1 VSDVPTVELV
11 AQLRRANAGLRDVL
25 TAREAES
32 AELRAENAELRAMM
46 HALGLQVAELQR
58 RLDSG
63 SDDSGTPTSK
73 ESIEAKARRKA
84 EREARREQQDQEQE
98 PRGGSSRQRSKDKPR
113 GGQPGH
119 PGHGLRREPNPNQR
133 LPVDPPTECRGCGD
147 DLTGAADAG
156 TAWSQA
162 WDVKIVPWRI
172 EYLLPR
178 RRCGCTITTVAAAPD
193 GGLVNGI
200 SFGPVLNTAA
210 VALTGFG
217 NVPTERASD
226 LIKILYGQSVSAG
239 FVDRANTR
247 LAAKLTE
254 AGFDT
259 AMLAALLAEPVLTA
273 DESPVQVVT
282 PASDQ
287 DTGELIPGSPH
298 VLAIRTPD
306 ERLAWL
312 GGLTSRSYDTVI
324 AALRTFA
331 GHLIVDGYGAYQRL
345 LTGAD
350 AVLAGI
356 QQCVQHVMRRCR
368 GVAKLGP
375 GTLQSHWTGQVT
387 DALTTAHTAV
397 QGTKADQRIALDPD
411 LLADLRNRYD
421 EAVDSGIVHNRHRDW
436 HDGNHPG
443 YTLATWLK
451 THADQVWHF
460 TRHPHVDWTSN
471 AAERGVKPAKRH
483 QAVSGYWQTHA
494 TLNRWCL
501 INSYLT
507 TTRNHGL
514 TVLDAITRAL
524 TGRPWLPTPATAA

>member
-1 VSDVPTVELV
+1 MSDVPTVELV
-11 AQLRRANAGLRDVL
+11 EQLRRANAGLRQVVTTRD
-25 TAREAES
+25 AET
-32 AELRAENAELRAMM
+32 AELRAENVELRAMV

-58 RLDSG
+58 RLGSG
-63 SDDSGTPTSK
+63 SDDSGMPSSK
-73 ESIEAKARRKA
+73 EPIEAKARRKA
-84 EREARREQQDQEQE
+84 ERQARREQ
-98 PRGGSSRQRSKDKPR
+98 RGGSSRQRSAEQSR

-119 PGHGLRREPNPNQR
+119 PGHGLRRDPDPTQQLR
-133 LPVDPPTECRGCGD
+133 MDPPVSCRGCGD
-147 DLTGAADAG
+147 DLAGAADAG
-156 TAWSQA
+156 TAWSQV
-162 WDVKIVPWRI
+162 WDVKIIPWRT

-178 RRCGCTITTVAAAPD
+178 RRCGCTTTTTACAPD
-193 GGLVNGI
+193 GGIVNGI

-210 VALTGFG
+210 VALTAFG

-226 LIKILYGQSVSAG
+226 LIKILYGQDVSAG

-247 LAAKLTE
+247 LAGKLTA
-254 AGFDT
+254 AGFDQ
-259 AMLAALLAEPVLTA
+259 AMLAALLVEPVLTA

-282 PASDQ
+282 PAVDE
-287 DTGELIPGSPH
+287 DTGEPVRGAPH

-312 GGLTSRSYDTVI
+312 AGLTSRSYDTVI

-345 LTGAD
+345 LTSVD
-350 AVLAGI
+350 TVLAGI
-356 QQCVQHVMRRCR
+356 QQCCQHVMRRCR

-375 GTLQSHWTGQVT
+375 GTLQSHWTGEVTSALT
-387 DALTTAHTAV
+387 DAHTQVKAARTA
-397 QGTKADQRIALDPD
+397 GRPALDPD
-411 LLADLRNRYD
+411 QVAQLRERYD
-421 EAVDSGIVHNRHRDW
+421 KAVDSGIVHNRHRDW

-451 THADQVWHF
+451 THAEQVWHF
-460 TRHPHVDWTSN
+460 TTHLNVDWTSN

-483 QAVSGYWQTHA
+483 KAVSGYWQTHE

-501 INSYLT
+501 IQSYLT

-524 TGRPWLPTPATAA
+524 AGRPWLPEPATA

>member
-1 VSDVPTVELV
+1 MSDVPTVELV
-11 AQLRRANAGLRDVL
+11 EQLRRANAGLRDVL
-25 TAREAES
+25 TARD
-32 AELRAENAELRAMM
+32 AELSELRAMV

-58 RLDSG
+58 RLGSG
-63 SDDSGTPTSK
+63 SDDSGTPSSK
-73 ESIEAKARRKA
+73 ESIEAKARREA
-84 EREARREQQDQEQE
+84 ARAARRHAE
-98 PRGGSSRQRSKDKPR
+98 GGSSRQRSKDKSR

-119 PGHGLRREPNPNQR
+119 SGHGLRRDADPAQR
-133 LPVDPPTECRGCGD
+133 LPVDPPAECRGCGD
-147 DLTGAADAG
+147 DLTGATDAG
-156 TAWSQA
+156 TAWSQI
-162 WDVKIVPWRI
+162 WDVKILPWRT

-178 RRCGCTITTVAAAPD
+178 RRCACTTTTVARPPD
-193 GGLVNGI
+193 GGIVNGI

-210 VALTGFG
+210 VALTAFG
-217 NVPTERASD
+217 NVPTERAAH
-226 LIKILYGQSVSAG
+226 LIDILYGQDVSAG
-239 FVDRANTR
+239 FVDRASTR
-247 LAAKLTE
+247 LAGKLTE
-254 AGFDT
+254 AGFGQ

-282 PASDQ
+282 AATDP
-287 DTGELIPGSPH
+287 DTGQPVAGSPH

-312 GGLTSRSYDTVI
+312 AGLTSRSYDTVI

-345 LTGAD
+345 LTSTD

-356 QQCVQHVMRRCR
+356 QQCVQHVLRRCR

-387 DALTTAHTAV
+387 DALTDAHTAV
-397 QGTKADQRIALDPD
+397 QDAKADQQITLDPE
-411 LLADLRNRYD
+411 LLAELRERYD
-421 EAVDSGIVHNRHRDW
+421 KAVDSGIVHNRHRDW

-451 THADQVWHF
+451 THTDQVWHF
-460 TRHPHVDWTSN
+460 TRHLNVDWTSN

-483 QAVSGYWQTHA
+483 QAVSGYWQTQH
-494 TLNRWCL
+494 TLDRWCL

-514 TVLDAITRAL
+514 TTLDAITRAL
-524 TGRPWLPTPATAA
+524 TGRPWLPGAA

>member
-11 AQLRRANAGLRDVL
+11 EQLRRANTGLRDVL
-25 TAREAES
+25 TARDTES
-32 AELRAENAELRAMM
+32 AELRAENAELRAMV

-58 RLDSG
+58 RLGSG
-63 SDDSGTPTSK
+63 SDDSGMPTSK

-84 EREARREQQDQEQE
+84 EREARQQAG
-98 PRGGSSRQRSKDKPR
+98 GGSSRQRSKDKPR

-119 PGHGLRREPNPNQR
+119 PGHGLRREPNPNQQ
-133 LPVDPPTECRGCGD
+133 LPVDPPAECRGCGD
-147 DLTGAADAG
+147 DLSGAADAG
-156 TAWSQA
+156 TAWSQI
-162 WDVKIVPWRI
+162 WDVKIIPWRT

-178 RRCGCTITTVAAAPD
+178 RRCVCTATTVARPPG

-210 VALTGFG
+210 VALTAFG
-217 NVPTERASD
+217 NVPTERAAD
-226 LIKILYGQSVSAG
+226 LISILYGQDVSAG

-247 LAAKLTE
+247 LAGKLTA

-259 AMLAALLAEPVLTA
+259 AMLAALMAEPVLTA

-282 PASDQ
+282 GATDP
-287 DTGELIPGSPH
+287 DTGEVVPGSPH
-298 VLAIRTPD
+298 VLAIRTPN

-312 GGLTSRSYDTVI
+312 AGLTSRSYDTVT

-345 LTGAD
+345 LTGVD

-356 QQCVQHVMRRCR
+356 QQCVQHVLRRCR

-387 DALTTAHTAV
+387 DALTKAHTAV
-397 QGTKADQRIALDPD
+397 QDAKAAKQTALDPG
-411 LLADLRNRYD
+411 LLAELRDRYD
-421 EAVDSGIVHNRHRDW
+421 KAVHSGIVHNRHRDW

-443 YTLATWLK
+443 YTLATWLA

-460 TRHPHVDWTSN
+460 TSHFNVDWTSN

-483 QAVSGYWQTHA
+483 QAVSGYWQTHH

-524 TGRPWLPTPATAA
+524 TGHPWLPAAA

>member
-1 VSDVPTVELV
+1 MSDVPTVELV
-11 AQLRRANAGLRDVL
+11 EQLRRANAGLREVL
-25 TAREAES
+25 TARD
-32 AELRAENAELRAMM
+32 AENAELRAVV

-58 RLDSG
+58 RLGSG

-84 EREARREQQDQEQE
+84 ERQARREQQDQEQE

-119 PGHGLRREPNPNQR
+119 PGHGLRREPNPNQQ
-133 LPVDPPTECRGCGD
+133 LPVDPPAECRGCGD
-147 DLTGAADAG
+147 DLSGAADAG
-156 TAWSQA
+156 TAWSQI
-162 WDVKIVPWRI
+162 WDVKVLPWRI

-178 RRCGCTITTVAAAPD
+178 RRCACTVTTVAQPPA

-210 VALTGFG
+210 VALTAFG
-217 NVPTERASD
+217 NVPTERSAD

-259 AMLAALLAEPVLTA
+259 AMLAALMAEPVLAA

-282 PASDQ
+282 PATNP

-312 GGLTSRSYDTVI
+312 AGLTSRSYDTVI

-345 LTGAD
+345 RTGVD

-356 QQCVQHVMRRCR
+356 QQCVQHVTRRCR

-375 GTLQSHWTGQVT
+375 GTLQSWWTGQVT

-397 QGTKADQRIALDPD
+397 QNAKADQQTALNPE
-411 LLADLRNRYD
+411 LLAKLRERYD
-421 EAVDSGIVHNRHRDW
+421 KAVTNGIIHNRHRDW

-443 YTLATWLK
+443 YTLATWL
-451 THADQVWHF
+451 AAYAEQVWHF
-460 TRHPHVDWTSN
+460 TTHLNVDWTSN

-483 QAVSGYWQTHA
+483 QAVSGYWQTHQ

-514 TVLDAITRAL
+514 TALDAITRAL
-524 TGRPWLPTPATAA
+524 TGQPWLPTPATAA

>member
-1 VSDVPTVELV
+1 VELV
-11 AQLRRANAGLRDVL
+11 VQLRRANTRLREVL
-25 TAREAES
+25 AARD
-32 AELRAENAELRAMM
+32 AELEALRLTVDVENAELRAAV
-46 HALGLQVAELQR
+46 HALSLQVAQLQR

-73 ESIEAKARRKA
+73 ESIGAKARRKA
-84 EREARREQQDQEQE
+84 ERQARRERQDPEQE

-119 PGHGLRREPNPNQR
+119 PGHGLRREANPNQR
-133 LPVDPPTECRGCGD
+133 LPVEAPAECRGCGD

-156 TAWSQA
+156 TAWSQI
-162 WDVKIVPWRI
+162 WDVKIIGWRT

-178 RRCGCTITTVAAAPD
+178 RRCGCTATTVARPPD
-193 GGLVNGI
+193 GGVVNGI

-210 VALTGFG
+210 VALTAFG
-217 NVPTERASD
+217 NVPTERSAD
-226 LIKILYGQSVSAG
+226 LIKILYGQDVSAG

-254 AGFDT
+254 AGFEQ
-259 AMLAALLAEPVLTA
+259 AMLAALLAEPVLAA

-282 PASDQ
+282 PAVDQ
-287 DTGELIPGSPH
+287 DTGEPIPGSPH

-312 GGLTSRSYDTVI
+312 AGLTSRSYDTVI

-345 LTGAD
+345 RTGVD

-356 QQCVQHVMRRCR
+356 QQCVQHVLRRCR

-375 GTLQSHWTGQVT
+375 GTLQSWWTGQVT
-387 DALTTAHTAV
+387 DALTKAHTAV
-397 QGTKADQRIALDPD
+397 ETAKTDKQTALDPD
-411 LLADLRNRYD
+411 LLAELRDRYD
-421 EAVDSGIVHNRHRDW
+421 KAVDSGIVHNRHRDW

-451 THADQVWHF
+451 TYADQVWHF
-460 TRHPHVDWTSN
+460 TSHFNVDWTSN

-483 QAVSGYWQTHA
+483 QAVSGYWQTHD
-494 TLNRWCL
+494 TLKRWCL

-524 TGRPWLPTPATAA
+524 TGRPWLPEPATA

>member
-11 AQLRRANAGLRDVL
+11 EQLRCANAGLRDVL
-25 TAREAES
+25 TAREAE
-32 AELRAENAELRAMM
+32 NAELRAVV

-58 RLDSG
+58 RLGSG
-63 SDDSGTPTSK
+63 SDDSGTPSSK

-84 EREARREQQDQEQE
+84 ERHARREQQEQE
-98 PRGGSSRQRSKDKPR
+98 PRGGSSRQRSKDKSR

-119 PGHGLRREPNPNQR
+119 PGHGLRREPNPDQQ
-133 LPVDPPTECRGCGD
+133 LPVDPPAECRGCGD
-147 DLTGAADAG
+147 DLTGAAGAG
-156 TAWSQA
+156 TAWSQI
-162 WDVKIVPWRI
+162 WDVKIIPWRI

-178 RRCGCTITTVAAAPD
+178 RRCACTVTTVAQPPA

-210 VALTGFG
+210 VALTAFG
-217 NVPTERASD
+217 NVPTERAAHLVD
-226 LIKILYGQSVSAG
+226 ILYGQDVSAG

-247 LAAKLTE
+247 LAAKLSE
-254 AGFDT
+254 AGFGD
-259 AMLAALLAEPVLTA
+259 AMLAALLAEPVLAA

-282 PASDQ
+282 PTTDPE
-287 DTGELIPGSPH
+287 TGEPVSGSPH

-312 GGLTSRSYDTVI
+312 AGLSSRSYDTVI
-324 AALRTFA
+324 AALRTSA

-345 LTGAD
+345 LTSVD
-350 AVLAGI
+350 TVLAGI

-375 GTLQSHWTGQVT
+375 GTLQSHWTGEIT

-397 QGTKADQRIALDPD
+397 QDAKADQQNALDPE
-411 LLADLRNRYD
+411 LLTQLRERYD
-421 EAVDSGIVHNRHRDW
+421 KAVDSGIVHNRHRDW

-443 YTLATWLK
+443 YTLANWL
-451 THADQVWHF
+451 AAYAEQIWHF
-460 TRHPHVDWTSN
+460 TTHFAVDWTSN

-483 QAVSGYWQTHA
+483 QAVSGYWQTHH

-507 TTRNHGL
+507 TTGNHGL

-524 TGRPWLPTPATAA
+524 TGRPWLPVAAA

>member
-11 AQLRRANAGLRDVL
+11 EQLRCANAGLRDVL
-25 TAREAES
+25 TAREAE
-32 AELRAENAELRAMM
+32 NAELRAVV

-58 RLDSG
+58 RLGSG
-63 SDDSGTPTSK
+63 SDDSGTPSSK

-84 EREARREQQDQEQE
+84 ERHARREQQEQE
-98 PRGGSSRQRSKDKPR
+98 PRGGSSRQRSKDKSR

-119 PGHGLRREPNPNQR
+119 PGHGLRREPNPDQQ
-133 LPVDPPTECRGCGD
+133 LPVDPPAECRGCGD
-147 DLTGAADAG
+147 DLSGAAGAG
-156 TAWSQA
+156 TAWSQI
-162 WDVKIVPWRI
+162 WDVKIIPWRI

-178 RRCGCTITTVAAAPD
+178 RRCACTATTVAQPPA

-210 VALTGFG
+210 VALTAFG
-217 NVPTERASD
+217 NVPTERAAHLVD
-226 LIKILYGQSVSAG
+226 ILYGQDVSAG

-247 LAAKLTE
+247 LAAKLSE
-254 AGFDT
+254 AGFGD
-259 AMLAALLAEPVLTA
+259 AMLAALLAEPVLAA

-282 PASDQ
+282 PTTDP
-287 DTGELIPGSPH
+287 DTGEPVSGSPH

-312 GGLTSRSYDTVI
+312 AGLSSRSYDTVI

-345 LTGAD
+345 LTSVD
-350 AVLAGI
+350 TVLAGI

-375 GTLQSHWTGQVT
+375 GTLQSHWTGEIT

-397 QGTKADQRIALDPD
+397 QDAKADQQNALDPE
-411 LLADLRNRYD
+411 LLTQLRERYD
-421 EAVDSGIVHNRHRDW
+421 KAVDSGIVHNRHRDW

-443 YTLATWLK
+443 YTLANWL
-451 THADQVWHF
+451 AAYAEQIWHF
-460 TRHPHVDWTSN
+460 TTHFAVDWTSN

-483 QAVSGYWQTHA
+483 QAVSGYWQTHH

-507 TTRNHGL
+507 TTGNHGL

-524 TGRPWLPTPATAA
+524 TGRPWLPVATA

>member
-1 VSDVPTVELV
+1 MSDVPVVELV
-11 AQLRRANAGLRDVL
+11 EQLRRANAGLREVL
-25 TAREAES
+25 AARDAQIG
-32 AELRAENAELRAMM
+32 ELQAVV

-58 RLDSG
+58 RLGSG
-63 SDDSGTPTSK
+63 SDDSGTPSSK
-73 ESIEAKARRKA
+73 ESIGAKARRKA
-84 EREARREQQDQEQE
+84 ERKARRELD
-98 PRGGSSRQRSKDKPR
+98 GGSSRQRSAERSR

-119 PGHGLRREPNPNQR
+119 PGHGLARDSDPAQR
-133 LPVDPPTECRGCGD
+133 LPVDPPAACRGCGD
-147 DLTGAADAG
+147 DLSGATDAG
-156 TAWSQA
+156 TAWSQI
-162 WDVKIVPWRI
+162 WDVKIIPWRI

-178 RRCGCTITTVAAAPD
+178 RRCGCTTTTVACPPD
-193 GGLVNGI
+193 GGHVNGI

-210 VALTGFG
+210 VALTAFG
-217 NVPTERASD
+217 NVPTERTSQ
-226 LIKILYGQSVSAG
+226 LIDILYGQNVSAG

-247 LAAKLTE
+247 LAGKLTT
-254 AGFDT
+254 AGFDR
-259 AMLAALLAEPVLTA
+259 AMLAALLAEPVLAA

-282 PASDQ
+282 PAVDP
-287 DTGELIPGSPH
+287 DTGLPLPGSPH

-312 GGLTSRSYDTVI
+312 AGLTSRSYDTVT

-345 LTGAD
+345 LTSVD
-350 AVLAGI
+350 TVLTGI
-356 QQCVQHVMRRCR
+356 QQCVQHVLRRCR
-368 GVAKLGP
+368 AVAKLGP
-375 GTLQSHWTGQVT
+375 GTLQSHWTGEVT
-387 DALTTAHTAV
+387 DALTKAHTAV
-397 QGTKADQRIALDPD
+397 QDAKADQRNTLDPD
-411 LLADLRNRYD
+411 LLAELRDRYD
-421 EAVDSGIVHNRHRDW
+421 TAVDSGIAHNRHRDW

-460 TRHPHVDWTSN
+460 TGHLNVDWTSN

-483 QAVSGYWQTHA
+483 QAVSGYWQTHD

-514 TVLDAITRAL
+514 TALDAITRAL
-524 TGRPWLPTPATAA
+524 TGRPWLPTPVAAA

>member
-1 VSDVPTVELV
+1 MLAARDTQIGEL
-11 AQLRRANAGLRDVL
+11 Q
-25 TAREAES
+25 
-32 AELRAENAELRAMM
+32 AMV

-58 RLDSG
+58 RLGSG

-73 ESIEAKARRKA
+73 ESISAKARRKA
-84 EREARREQQDQEQE
+84 ESRARQEQQQEQ
-98 PRGGSSRQRSKDKPR
+98 RGGSSRQRSKDKPR

-119 PGHGLRREPNPNQR
+119 PGHGLRRDPGPNQQ
-133 LPVDPPTECRGCGD
+133 LPVDPPAACRGCGD
-147 DLTGAADAG
+147 DLSGAADAG

-162 WDVKIVPWRI
+162 WDVKIVPWRT

-178 RRCGCTITTVAAAPD
+178 RRCACTITTTASPPD

-210 VALTGFG
+210 VALTAFG
-217 NVPTERASD
+217 NVPTERAAH
-226 LIKILYGQSVSAG
+226 LIEILYGQSVSAG
-239 FVDRANTR
+239 FVDRASTR

-259 AMLAALLAEPVLTA
+259 AMLAALLAEPVLAA

-282 PASDQ
+282 GAIDP
-287 DTGELIPGSPH
+287 DTGQPIAGSPH

-345 LTGAD
+345 LSGVD

-356 QQCVQHVMRRCR
+356 QQCVQHVTRRCR
-368 GVAKLGP
+368 AVAKLGP

-387 DALTTAHTAV
+387 RALTDAHTAV
-397 QGTKADQRIALDPD
+397 QNAKADNKIALDPS
-411 LLADLRNRYD
+411 LLADLRDRYD
-421 EAVDSGIVHNRHRDW
+421 TATDSGIVHNRHRDW

-443 YTLATWLK
+443 YTLASWLK
-451 THADQVWHF
+451 TYADQVWHF
-460 TRHPHVDWTSN
+460 TSHFAVDWTSN

-483 QAVSGYWQTHA
+483 QAVSGYWQTHD

-514 TVLDAITRAL
+514 TMLDAITRAL
-524 TGRPWLPTPATAA
+524 TGRPWLPTPATA